1 MMMMPL
7 LPLLHFWF
15 PFVGAYLRSFS
26 GNFLSPDKQCYL
38 LSLGSGSAVADMPLR
53 KRTDGRVFAE
63 DESLLRGDPSD
74 SDPGYE
80 VTTQRGVQPVQ
91 SSIK

>member
-1 MMMMPL
+1 MMMMMMPL
-7 LPLLHFWF
+7 MPLLHFWF
-15 PFVGAYLRSFS
+15 PFVGAYLRCF
-26 GNFLSPDKQCYL
+26 SPDKQCYL
-38 LSLGSGSAVADMPLR
+38 LSSGSGSALAGMPLR
-53 KRTDGRVFAE
+53 KRTEGRVFAE
-63 DESLLRGDPSD
+63 DELLLRGDPSD